1 MRQEDIL
8 TQDLCRALEEAITAL
23 KRYDEDPQLVTINLT
38 FSSGNGYNGL
48 TSHTAT
54 ITFYATDELI
64 DWLKEKGTINALVET
79 VHGEVVSIQEV
90 QWPKKN
96 LRS

>member
-23 KRYDEDPQLVTINLT
+23 KRYDDDPEFITINLT
-38 FSSGNGYNGL
+38 FSSGNGYNGI

-54 ITFYATDELI
+54 VTFYSTNELYN
-64 DWLKEKGTINALVET
+64 WFMEKGTINALVEAND
-79 VHGEVVSIQEV
+79 GAVVSIQEV

-96 LRS
+96 SL

>member
-1 MRQEDIL
+1 VRQEDIL
-8 TQDLCRALEEAITAL
+8 TQDLCQALKEAITAL
-23 KRYDEDPQLVTINLT
+23 KRYDDDPEFVTVNLT
-38 FSSGNGYNGL
+38 FTSGNGYNGI

-64 DWLKEKGTINALVET
+64 DWLSEKGTINALVEDPNGA
-79 VHGEVVSIQEV
+79 VISIQEV

-96 LRS
+96 LL